1 MNNSGNDKNNKNHKF
16 KNFFKKFISLT
27 LFLMI
32 ALGTVGFQGSLS
44 NVYADTFSSTSNGLP
59 SSGGGGGSR
68 NKYYTY
74 IGRSYSSGFRWHG
87 GKGGSSPI
95 TKSMPSEIST
105 VKYLGSE
112 ASITIPANS
121 SKYAYVEKNSK
132 SLNSWFF
139 CRWSWWLK
147 YTTNKEPGAYVIG
160 KAWDGAYYNNIWNAT
175 GINDT
180 KGRFTD
186 ADFIR
191 ELTKDGYSYNGYYEL
206 YQGHGKY
213 LDAVCVKEEEK
224 PQNHS
229 ETKTKKVIEKVIYEF
244 GDGTKETDLD
254 DSGKTAK
261 ELWDNGKTEWSYE
274 GDSYRSIDYKH
285 VIKVTVRTITQKT
298 TWKTLG
304 GKEVN
309 GSKNVTYTKNGTKT
323 MKKTIT
329 YKVQKPEIKTTI
341 YTPFDLNRNGVA
353 KTKDIKATYPDYNES
368 NAKKL
373 NMSVNNYQNIM
384 DGTALQTLD
393 TNTSTKFNITFNND
407 QFGIPKASEGGIDI
421 DKSVPFSNLKLP
433 EGCYSTNMIFG
444 NNYWE
449 NSPKA
454 VTGIL
459 KATGNGCTT
468 TTMDP
473 MNLEGCLSKNYYWGG
488 SMSSDLSADTG
499 TLTYN
504 NDERIGGNPFT
515 FSRDNDFRGGDFI
528 FKTTKT
534 GDYNLKSNGRNWWE
548 VQYEQG
554 IFYTFEIWYEGNITT
569 TDITNPTEVSSN
581 QYTALASK
589 DVYQPVMKGLFEAKT
604 VAGNIG

>member
-1 MNNSGNDKNNKNHKF
+1 MNNKNHKF

-27 LFLMI
+27 LCLMI

-44 NVYADTFSSTSNGLP
+44 NVYADAYSSNGGATGNSST
-59 SSGGGGGSR
+59 GGNWWTRIGPGYGGSAGFKWVGSKNGATISMPAACPNR
-68 NKYYTY
+68 YGDVINLKGKSAWVTKHSKTNGWFFIRWAWWFQYAAAMSPGATERAGYYNDAWNSSASD
-74 IGRSYSSGFRWHG
+74 SYSNRGRL
-87 GKGGSSPI
+87 KDADL
-95 TKSMPSEIST
+95 
-105 VKYLGSE
+105 VKE
-112 ASITIPANS
+112 ASKTGFVFQPG
-121 SKYAYVEKNSK
+121 
-132 SLNSWFF
+132 SL
-139 CRWSWWLK
+139 L
-147 YTTNKEPGAYVIG
+147 
-160 KAWDGAYYNNIWNAT
+160 YYNS
-175 GINDT
+175 GI
-180 KGRFTD
+180 G
-186 ADFIR
+186 
-191 ELTKDGYSYNGYYEL
+191 
-206 YQGHGKY
+206 QY
-213 LDAVCVKEEEK
+213 LDAICVKEEEK
-224 PQNHS
+224 PQDHS

-309 GSKNVTYTKNGTKT
+309 GSKNITYTKNGTKT

-353 KTKDIKATYPDYNES
+353 KTEDIKATYPDYNEL

-449 NSPKA
+449 NSNKA

-515 FSRDNDFRGGDFI
+515 FSRDNDFRSGDFI

-589 DVYQPVMKGLFEAKT
+589 DVYQPVMKGLFKAKT

>member
-1 MNNSGNDKNNKNHKF
+1 MNNKNHKF

-27 LFLMI
+27 LCLMV
-32 ALGTVGFQGSLS
+32 ALGTVGFQGSF
-44 NVYADTFSSTSNGLP
+44 NNIYAETFSSNNGATGNNMT
-59 SSGGGGGSR
+59 GGNYWTRIGNGSFGQSAGFKWVG
-68 NKYYTY
+68 NKTGKTLSMRGDCPNRLTDV
-74 IGRSYSSGFRWHG
+74 ITLKGKSAWVEKH
-87 GKGGSSPI
+87 GKGIG
-95 TKSMPSEIST
+95 
-105 VKYLGSE
+105 
-112 ASITIPANS
+112 
-121 SKYAYVEKNSK
+121 
-132 SLNSWFF
+132 WFF
-139 CRWSWWLK
+139 IRWSWWFQFAAAMTPADAQAK
-147 YTTNKEPGAYVIG
+147 YYGPNGAQDVWNSGDSDSYSYFGKFKDQDFVKEANKNGFTYQ
-160 KAWDGAYYNNIWNAT
+160 DSTYLYYNSST
-175 GINDT
+175 
-180 KGRFTD
+180 
-186 ADFIR
+186 
-191 ELTKDGYSYNGYYEL
+191 
-206 YQGHGKY
+206 GKY
-213 LDAVCVKEEEK
+213 LDAICIKEEEK
-224 PQNHS
+224 PQDHS

-244 GDGTKETDLD
+244 GDGTKETDID

-309 GSKNVTYTKNGTKT
+309 GSKNITYTKNGTKT

-353 KTKDIKATYPDYNES
+353 KTEDIKATYPDYNEL

-373 NMSVNNYQNIM
+373 NMSVNNYQDIM

-449 NSPKA
+449 NSNKA

-473 MNLEGCLSKNYYWGG
+473 MNLEGYLSKNYYWGG

-515 FSRDNDFRGGDFI
+515 FSRDNEFKGGDFI

>member
-1 MNNSGNDKNNKNHKF
+1 MNNSGNNKNNKNHKF
-16 KNFFKKFISLT
+16 KNFFKKFISLA
-27 LFLMI
+27 LCLMI
-32 ALGTVGFQGSLS
+32 SLETFGFQGSLS
-44 NVYADTFSSTSNGLP
+44 NVYADAYSSNNTPSGNSSTGGNWWTRIG
-59 SSGGGGGSR
+59 SGYGGSAGFKWVGSKNGATISMPAACPNR
-68 NKYYTY
+68 YGDVINLKGKSAWVTKHSKTDGWFFIRWAWWFRYAAAMSPGATERAGYYNDAWNSSASD
-74 IGRSYSSGFRWHG
+74 SYSNRGRL
-87 GKGGSSPI
+87 KDADL
-95 TKSMPSEIST
+95 
-105 VKYLGSE
+105 VKE
-112 ASITIPANS
+112 AS
-121 SKYAYVEKNSK
+121 KNGFVFQPG
-132 SLNSWFF
+132 SL
-139 CRWSWWLK
+139 L
-147 YTTNKEPGAYVIG
+147 
-160 KAWDGAYYNNIWNAT
+160 YYNA
-175 GINDT
+175 
-180 KGRFTD
+180 GR
-186 ADFIR
+186 
-191 ELTKDGYSYNGYYEL
+191 G
-206 YQGHGKY
+206 QY
-213 LDAVCVKEEEK
+213 LDAICVKEEEK

-309 GSKNVTYTKNGTKT
+309 GSKNITYTKNGTKT

-353 KTKDIKATYPDYNES
+353 KTEDIKATYPDYNES

-373 NMSVNNYQNIM
+373 DMSVNNYQNIM

-515 FSRDNDFRGGDFI
+515 FSRDNEFKGGDFI

-589 DVYQPVMKGLFEAKT
+589 DVYQPVMKGLFKAKT

>member
-1 MNNSGNDKNNKNHKF
+1 MNNKNHKF

-27 LFLMI
+27 LCLMI
-32 ALGTVGFQGSLS
+32 VLGTVGFQGSF
-44 NVYADTFSSTSNGLP
+44 NNIYAETFSSNNGATGNNMTGGNYWTRIGNGSFGQSEGFKWVGNKTGKTLSMRGDCP
-59 SSGGGGGSR
+59 NRLTDVITLKGKSAWVEKHGKGIGWFFIRWAWWFQFAAAMTPADAQAQYYGPNGAQDVWNSGDSD
-68 NKYYTY
+68 
-74 IGRSYSSGFRWHG
+74 SYSYFGKFKDQDFVKEANKNGF
-87 GKGGSSPI
+87 
-95 TKSMPSEIST
+95 TYQDST
-105 VKYLGSE
+105 YLYY
-112 ASITIPANS
+112 NS
-121 SKYAYVEKNSK
+121 S
-132 SLNSWFF
+132 
-139 CRWSWWLK
+139 
-147 YTTNKEPGAYVIG
+147 T
-160 KAWDGAYYNNIWNAT
+160 
-175 GINDT
+175 
-180 KGRFTD
+180 
-186 ADFIR
+186 
-191 ELTKDGYSYNGYYEL
+191 
-206 YQGHGKY
+206 GKY
-213 LDAVCVKEEEK
+213 LDAICIKEEEK
-224 PQNHS
+224 PQDHS

-309 GSKNVTYTKNGTKT
+309 GSKNITYTKNGTKT

-353 KTKDIKATYPDYNES
+353 KTEDIKATYPDYNEL

-449 NSPKA
+449 NSNKA

-473 MNLEGCLSKNYYWGG
+473 MNLEGYLSKNYYWGG

-515 FSRDNDFRGGDFI
+515 FSRDNEFKGGDFI

>member
-1 MNNSGNDKNNKNHKF
+1 MNNKNHKF

-27 LFLMI
+27 LCLMI
-32 ALGTVGFQGSLS
+32 ALGTFGFQGSFN
-44 NVYADTFSSTSNGLP
+44 NVYADAYSSNNSATGNS
-59 SSGGGGGSR
+59 SSGGNWWTRIGPGYGGSAGFKWVGSKNGATISMPEACPNR
-68 NKYYTY
+68 LTDVINLKGKSAWVTKHSKTNGWFFIRWAWWFRYAAAMSPGATERAGYYNDAWNSSASD
-74 IGRSYSSGFRWHG
+74 SYSNRGRL
-87 GKGGSSPI
+87 KDADL
-95 TKSMPSEIST
+95 
-105 VKYLGSE
+105 VKE
-112 ASITIPANS
+112 ASKTGFVFQPG
-121 SKYAYVEKNSK
+121 
-132 SLNSWFF
+132 SL
-139 CRWSWWLK
+139 L
-147 YTTNKEPGAYVIG
+147 
-160 KAWDGAYYNNIWNAT
+160 YYNS
-175 GINDT
+175 
-180 KGRFTD
+180 GR
-186 ADFIR
+186 
-191 ELTKDGYSYNGYYEL
+191 G
-206 YQGHGKY
+206 QY
-213 LDAVCVKEEEK
+213 LDAICVKEEEK
-224 PQNHS
+224 PQDHS

-309 GSKNVTYTKNGTKT
+309 GSKNITYTKNGTKT

-329 YKVQKPEIKTTI
+329 YKVQKPEIKITI

-353 KTKDIKATYPDYNES
+353 KTEDIKATYPDYNEL

-373 NMSVNNYQNIM
+373 NMSVNNYQDIM

-449 NSPKA
+449 NSNKA

-589 DVYQPVMKGLFEAKT
+589 DVYQPVMKGLFKAKT

>member
-27 LFLMI
+27 LCLMI
-32 ALGTVGFQGSLS
+32 TLGTVGFQGSLS
-44 NVYADTFSSTSNGLP
+44 NVYADAYSSNSGATGNSSTGGNWWTRIG
-59 SSGGGGGSR
+59 SGYGGSAGFKWVGSKNGATISMPAACPNR
-68 NKYYTY
+68 YGDVINLKGKSAWVTKHSKTDGWFFIRWAWWFKYAAAMSPGATERAGYY
-74 IGRSYSSGFRWHG
+74 NDAWNSSASDSYSNRGRL
-87 GKGGSSPI
+87 KDADL
-95 TKSMPSEIST
+95 
-105 VKYLGSE
+105 VKE
-112 ASITIPANS
+112 AS
-121 SKYAYVEKNSK
+121 KNGFVFQPG
-132 SLNSWFF
+132 SL
-139 CRWSWWLK
+139 L
-147 YTTNKEPGAYVIG
+147 
-160 KAWDGAYYNNIWNAT
+160 YYNA
-175 GINDT
+175 
-180 KGRFTD
+180 GR
-186 ADFIR
+186 
-191 ELTKDGYSYNGYYEL
+191 G
-206 YQGHGKY
+206 QY
-213 LDAVCVKEEEK
+213 LDAICVKEEEK

-309 GSKNVTYTKNGTKT
+309 GSKNITYTKNGTKT

-353 KTKDIKATYPDYNES
+353 KTEDIKATYLDYNES

-373 NMSVNNYQNIM
+373 NMSVNNYQDIM

-454 VTGIL
+454 ITGIL

-589 DVYQPVMKGLFEAKT
+589 DVYQPVMKGLFKAKT